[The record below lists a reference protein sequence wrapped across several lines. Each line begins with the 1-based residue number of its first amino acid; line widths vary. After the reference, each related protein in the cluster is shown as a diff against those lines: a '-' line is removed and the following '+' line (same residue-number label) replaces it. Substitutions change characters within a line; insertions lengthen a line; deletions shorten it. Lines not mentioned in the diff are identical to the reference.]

1 MLYPGLVKQSL
12 CPRLLRPWRHSDAQV
27 ASRLWVVRVVI
38 FTVMLVVGI
47 PAECTAGERPPILLF
62 DGNGTSPDDVAALR
76 AVLSRAQLRFDTAD
90 SPRLNA
96 MSAQELRGYRLLIVP
111 GGNFERIGNA
121 LTPLATASLR
131 TAVRSGLN
139 YLGVCAGAFFAGDSP
154 YNGLN
159 LTSGVRFGFYSLEA
173 RGVRKAAVP
182 ISIAGSGTFDHYW
195 EDGPQLSGWGDV
207 AARYPDGAPAV
218 VEGLSGAG
226 WVILVGVHPEA
237 PAAWRRGL
245 AFSSPVAQD
254 NAYAETLIR
263 AALAGTRGMVVIDP
277 LTGAMFNLSPDKINQ
292 TLRPAEASA
301 PR

>member
-1 MLYPGLVKQSL
+1 LSFSRSCWLLGYRQSA
-12 CPRLLRPWRHSDAQV
+12 RP
-27 ASRLWVVRVVI
+27 
-38 FTVMLVVGI
+38 
-47 PAECTAGERPPILLF
+47 GERPPILLF

-121 LTPLATASLR
+121 L
-131 TAVRSGLN
+131 
-139 YLGVCAGAFFAGDSP
+139 
-154 YNGLN
+154 
-159 LTSGVRFGFYSLEA
+159 
-173 RGVRKAAVP
+173 
-182 ISIAGSGTFDHYW
+182 
-195 EDGPQLSGWGDV
+195 
-207 AARYPDGAPAV
+207 
-218 VEGLSGAG
+218 SGAG

-263 AALAGTRGMVVIDP
+263 AALAGTR
-277 LTGAMFNLSPDKINQ
+277 
-292 TLRPAEASA
+292 LRHF
-301 PR
+301 